1 MPEYTWD
8 MKGYAS
14 KYGFYTSEN
23 LSRREAER
31 TLQLEPE
38 PPKESDLNNYIIQA
52 QQQRDLR
59 YLSFFLHHYEKMLNG
74 RIYSFWRSDGNE
86 RYDPER
92 FLDYKMT
99 CVVAVIERFSDYD
112 PSTGADFTTYLYPF
126 ITDALLSCRMLEE
139 SWSVDSLD
147 QYKKIRG
154 IAWKYRTSGENTKKT
169 ISEYAAEKNCKQ
181 ETAAEYLNAAK
192 GIRNRQSFYVSRQDE
207 DSEETGEDV
216 SRDDYW
222 DYAEIL
228 WNGIKAEAI
237 QKAFDALDYREQTLL
252 EKRNAICMRCGRV
265 SPMSSRFSFEELATL
280 FEGSGTSGAE
290 RAYRKALDKLT
301 TILVEEG
308 ILHAVRLKRKNITR
322 KKKEIATAI
331 YLYQVDYD
339 GEWGEIYFDFVN
351 RTTEI
356 RKLAEWDRMIS
367 KVFSKKAI
375 CYIQTHPLFVRK
387 ITNFALNKF
396 VQTNIIETIIVC
408 FYWRWIQC

>member
-1 MPEYTWD
+1 MPEYKWD

-14 KYGFYTSEN
+14 KYGFYTGEN
-23 LSRREAER
+23 LSRMEAER

-52 QQQRDLR
+52 QQQKDLR

-74 RIYSFWRSDGNE
+74 RIYSFWSSDGNE

-126 ITDALLSCRMLEE
+126 ITDALLYCRMLEE
-139 SWSVDSLD
+139 SWFVDSLD

-154 IAWKYRTSGENTKKT
+154 IAWKYRTSGENAKKT

-192 GIRNRQSFYVSRQDE
+192 GIRSRQSFYVSRQDE

-265 SPMSSRFSFEELATL
+265 SPMSSRSSFEELATL
-280 FEGSGTSGAE
+280 FEGSGTSCAE

-308 ILHAVRLKRKNITR
+308 ILHAVRLKCKNITR

-331 YLYQVDYD
+331 YLYQVDCD

-356 RKLAEWDRMIS
+356 QKLAEWDRMIS
-367 KVFSKKAI
+367 QVFAKKAI
-375 CYIQTHPLFVRK
+375 IYLTRHVDPMNVKQAYIVF
-387 ITNFALNKF
+387 
-396 VQTNIIETIIVC
+396 
-408 FYWRWIQC
+408 

>member
-52 QQQRDLR
+52 QQQKDLR

-192 GIRNRQSFYVSRQDE
+192 GIRSRQSFYVSRQDE

-265 SPMSSRFSFEELATL
+265 SPMSSRSSFEELATL

-322 KKKEIATAI
+322 KKEIATAI

-375 CYIQTHPLFVRK
+375 CYIQTHPLLVNLK
-387 ITNFALNKF
+387 
-396 VQTNIIETIIVC
+396 EIVIS
-408 FYWRWIQC
+408 FSL

>member
-52 QQQRDLR
+52 QQQKDLR

-192 GIRNRQSFYVSRQDE
+192 GIRSQSFYVSRQDE

-322 KKKEIATAI
+322 KKEIATAI

-375 CYIQTHPLFVRK
+375 CYIQTHPLLVNLK
-387 ITNFALNKF
+387 
-396 VQTNIIETIIVC
+396 EIVIS
-408 FYWRWIQC
+408 FFL

>member
-52 QQQRDLR
+52 QQQKDLR

-192 GIRNRQSFYVSRQDE
+192 GIRSRQSFYVSRQDE

-265 SPMSSRFSFEELATL
+265 SPMSSRSSFEELATL
-280 FEGSGTSGAE
+280 FERSGTSGAE

-375 CYIQTHPLFVRK
+375 CYIQTHPLLVNLK
-387 ITNFALNKF
+387 
-396 VQTNIIETIIVC
+396 EIVIS
-408 FYWRWIQC
+408 FSL

>member
-8 MKGYAS
+8 MKEYAS

-31 TLQLEPE
+31 TLQLEPG

-52 QQQRDLR
+52 QQQKDLR

-192 GIRNRQSFYVSRQDE
+192 GIRSRQSFYVSRQDE

-228 WNGIKAEAI
+228 RNGIKAEAI

-265 SPMSSRFSFEELATL
+265 SPMSSRSSFEELATL

-290 RAYRKALDKLT
+290 HAYRKALDKLT

-339 GEWGEIYFDFVN
+339 GKWGEIYFDFVN

-375 CYIQTHPLFVRK
+375 CYIQTHPLLVNLK
-387 ITNFALNKF
+387 
-396 VQTNIIETIIVC
+396 EIVIS
-408 FYWRWIQC
+408 FSL

>member
-52 QQQRDLR
+52 QQQKDLR

-181 ETAAEYLNAAK
+181 ETAAGYLKAAK

-265 SPMSSRFSFEELATL
+265 SPMSSRSSFEELATL

-331 YLYQVDYD
+331 YLYQVDFD

-351 RTTEI
+351 QVAEI
-356 RKLAEWDRMIS
+356 QQLAEWDRMIS
-367 KVFSKKAI
+367 KIFAKKAI
-375 CYIQTHPLFVRK
+375 CYMQNNSMLINLKELVIPFFL
-387 ITNFALNKF
+387 
-396 VQTNIIETIIVC
+396 
-408 FYWRWIQC
+408 

>member
-52 QQQRDLR
+52 QQQKDLR

-192 GIRNRQSFYVSRQDE
+192 GIRSRQSFYVSRQDE

-265 SPMSSRFSFEELATL
+265 SPMSSRSSFEELATL

-367 KVFSKKAI
+367 KVFSKK
-375 CYIQTHPLFVRK
+375 QFVTYK
-387 ITNFALNKF
+387 LIP
-396 VQTNIIETIIVC
+396 
-408 FYWRWIQC
+408 Y

>member
-52 QQQRDLR
+52 QQQKDLR

-192 GIRNRQSFYVSRQDE
+192 GIRSRQSFYVSRQDE
-207 DSEETGEDV
+207 DSEETSEDV

-322 KKKEIATAI
+322 KKEIATAI

-375 CYIQTHPLFVRK
+375 CYIQTHPLLVNLK
-387 ITNFALNKF
+387 
-396 VQTNIIETIIVC
+396 EIVIS
-408 FYWRWIQC
+408 FFL

>member
-52 QQQRDLR
+52 QQQKDLR

-192 GIRNRQSFYVSRQDE
+192 GIRSRQSFYVSRQDE

-228 WNGIKAEAI
+228 WNGIKAKAI

-265 SPMSSRFSFEELATL
+265 SPMSSRSSFEELATL

-322 KKKEIATAI
+322 KKEIATAI

-375 CYIQTHPLFVRK
+375 CYIQTHPLLVNLK
-387 ITNFALNKF
+387 
-396 VQTNIIETIIVC
+396 EIVIS
-408 FYWRWIQC
+408 FFL

>member
-52 QQQRDLR
+52 QQQKDLR

-192 GIRNRQSFYVSRQDE
+192 GIRSRQSFYVSRQDE
-207 DSEETGEDV
+207 YSEGTGEDV

-265 SPMSSRFSFEELATL
+265 SPMSSRSSFEELATL

-375 CYIQTHPLFVRK
+375 CYIQTHPLLVNLK
-387 ITNFALNKF
+387 
-396 VQTNIIETIIVC
+396 EIVIS
-408 FYWRWIQC
+408 FSL

>member
-38 PPKESDLNNYIIQA
+38 RPKESDLNNYIIQA
-52 QQQRDLR
+52 QQQKDLR

-154 IAWKYRTSGENTKKT
+154 IAWKYCTSGENTKKT

-192 GIRNRQSFYVSRQDE
+192 GIRSRQSFYVSRQDE

-228 WNGIKAEAI
+228 WNGIKAKAI

-265 SPMSSRFSFEELATL
+265 SPMSSRSSFEELATL

-375 CYIQTHPLFVRK
+375 CYIQTHPLLVNLK
-387 ITNFALNKF
+387 
-396 VQTNIIETIIVC
+396 EIVIS
-408 FYWRWIQC
+408 FSL

>member
-14 KYGFYTSEN
+14 EYGFYISEN

-52 QQQRDLR
+52 QQQKDLR

-169 ISEYAAEKNCKQ
+169 ISEYAVEKNCKQ

-192 GIRNRQSFYVSRQDE
+192 GIRSRQSFYVSRQDE

-265 SPMSSRFSFEELATL
+265 SPMSSRSSFEELATL

-331 YLYQVDYD
+331 HLYQVDYD

-375 CYIQTHPLFVRK
+375 CYIQTHPLLV
-387 ITNFALNKF
+387 NLN
-396 VQTNIIETIIVC
+396 EIVIS
-408 FYWRWIQC
+408 FSLYEKSRILH

>member
-52 QQQRDLR
+52 QQQKDLR

-154 IAWKYRTSGENTKKT
+154 IAWKYCTSGENTKKT

-192 GIRNRQSFYVSRQDE
+192 GIRSRQSFYVSRQDE

-228 WNGIKAEAI
+228 WNGIKAKAI

-265 SPMSSRFSFEELATL
+265 SPMSSRSSFEELATL

-375 CYIQTHPLFVRK
+375 CYIQTHP
-387 ITNFALNKF
+387 
-396 VQTNIIETIIVC
+396 
-408 FYWRWIQC
+408 Y

>member
-52 QQQRDLR
+52 QQQKDLR

-192 GIRNRQSFYVSRQDE
+192 GIRSRQSFYVSRQDE

-237 QKAFDALDYREQTLL
+237 QKAFDALDYREHTLL

-322 KKKEIATAI
+322 KKEIATAI

-375 CYIQTHPLFVRK
+375 CYIQTHPLLVNLK
-387 ITNFALNKF
+387 
-396 VQTNIIETIIVC
+396 EIVIS
-408 FYWRWIQC
+408 FFL

>member
-52 QQQRDLR
+52 QQQKDLR

-192 GIRNRQSFYVSRQDE
+192 GIRSRQSFYVSRQDE

-216 SRDDYW
+216 SRDDCW

-265 SPMSSRFSFEELATL
+265 SPMSSRSSFEELATL

-375 CYIQTHPLFVRK
+375 CYIQTHPLLVNLK
-387 ITNFALNKF
+387 
-396 VQTNIIETIIVC
+396 EIVIS
-408 FYWRWIQC
+408 FFL

>member
-52 QQQRDLR
+52 QQQKDLR

-154 IAWKYRTSGENTKKT
+154 IAWKYCTSGENTKKT

-192 GIRNRQSFYVSRQDE
+192 GIRSRQSFYVSRQDE

-228 WNGIKAEAI
+228 WNGIKAKAI

-265 SPMSSRFSFEELATL
+265 SPMSSRSSFEELATL

-375 CYIQTHPLFVRK
+375 CYIQTHPLLV
-387 ITNFALNKF
+387 NLN
-396 VQTNIIETIIVC
+396 EIVIS
-408 FYWRWIQC
+408 FSLYEKSRILH

>member
-52 QQQRDLR
+52 QQQKDLR

-192 GIRNRQSFYVSRQDE
+192 GIRSRQSFYVSRQDE

-216 SRDDYW
+216 SRDDCW

-228 WNGIKAEAI
+228 WNGIKAKAI

-265 SPMSSRFSFEELATL
+265 SPMSSRSSFEELATL

-308 ILHAVRLKRKNITR
+308 ILHAVQLKRKNITR

-375 CYIQTHPLFVRK
+375 CYIQTHPLLVNLK
-387 ITNFALNKF
+387 
-396 VQTNIIETIIVC
+396 EIVIS
-408 FYWRWIQC
+408 FSF

>member
-52 QQQRDLR
+52 QQQKDLR

-74 RIYSFWRSDGNE
+74 RIYSFWRSDDNE

-92 FLDYKMT
+92 FLNYKMT

-112 PSTGADFTTYLYPF
+112 PSIRADFTTYLYPF

-181 ETAAEYLNAAK
+181 ETAAEYLKAAK
-192 GIRNRQSFYVSRQDE
+192 WLRSRQSFYVSRQDE

-216 SRDDYW
+216 SRDDHW

-265 SPMSSRFSFEELATL
+265 SPLNSRASFEELATL

-301 TILVEEG
+301 VALVKDG
-308 ILHAVRLKRKNITR
+308 ALHAVHLKRKDVTR

-331 YLYQVDYD
+331 YLYQVDFD

-351 RTTEI
+351 QVAEI
-356 RKLAEWDRMIS
+356 QQLAEWDRMIS
-367 KVFSKKAI
+367 KIFAKKAI
-375 CYIQTHPLFVRK
+375 CYMQNNSMLINLKELVIPFFL
-387 ITNFALNKF
+387 
-396 VQTNIIETIIVC
+396 
-408 FYWRWIQC
+408 

>member
-1 MPEYTWD
+1 
-8 MKGYAS
+8 
-14 KYGFYTSEN
+14 
-23 LSRREAER
+23 
-31 TLQLEPE
+31 
-38 PPKESDLNNYIIQA
+38 
-52 QQQRDLR
+52 
-59 YLSFFLHHYEKMLNG
+59 
-74 RIYSFWRSDGNE
+74 
-86 RYDPER
+86 
-92 FLDYKMT
+92 MT

-192 GIRNRQSFYVSRQDE
+192 GIRSRQSFYVSRQDE
-207 DSEETGEDV
+207 DSEENGEDV

-265 SPMSSRFSFEELATL
+265 SPMSSRSSFEELATL

-301 TILVEEG
+301 TILV
-308 ILHAVRLKRKNITR
+308 
-322 KKKEIATAI
+322 EIATAI

-375 CYIQTHPLFVRK
+375 CYIQTHPLLVNLK
-387 ITNFALNKF
+387 
-396 VQTNIIETIIVC
+396 EIVIS
-408 FYWRWIQC
+408 FSL

>member
-14 KYGFYTSEN
+14 KYGCYTSEN

-52 QQQRDLR
+52 QQQKDLR

-192 GIRNRQSFYVSRQDE
+192 GIRSRQSFYVSRQDE

-228 WNGIKAEAI
+228 WNGIKAKAN

-265 SPMSSRFSFEELATL
+265 SPMSSRSSFEELATL

-375 CYIQTHPLFVRK
+375 CYIQTHPLLVNLK
-387 ITNFALNKF
+387 
-396 VQTNIIETIIVC
+396 EIVIS
-408 FYWRWIQC
+408 FSL

>member
-14 KYGFYTSEN
+14 KYRFYTSEN

-52 QQQRDLR
+52 QQQKDLR

-169 ISEYAAEKNCKQ
+169 ISEYAAEKNCTQ

-192 GIRNRQSFYVSRQDE
+192 GIRSRQSFYVSRQDE

-265 SPMSSRFSFEELATL
+265 SPMSSHSSFEELATL

-301 TILVEEG
+301 TILVEDG

-375 CYIQTHPLFVRK
+375 CYIQTHPLLVNLK
-387 ITNFALNKF
+387 
-396 VQTNIIETIIVC
+396 EIVIS
-408 FYWRWIQC
+408 FSL

>member
-52 QQQRDLR
+52 QQQKDLR
-59 YLSFFLHHYEKMLNG
+59 YLTFFLHHYEKMLNG

-154 IAWKYRTSGENTKKT
+154 IAWKYCTSGENTKKT

-192 GIRNRQSFYVSRQDE
+192 GIRSRQSFYVSRQDE

-228 WNGIKAEAI
+228 WNGIKAKAI

-265 SPMSSRFSFEELATL
+265 SPMSSRSSFEELATL

-375 CYIQTHPLFVRK
+375 CYIQTHPLLVNLK
-387 ITNFALNKF
+387 
-396 VQTNIIETIIVC
+396 EIVIS
-408 FYWRWIQC
+408 FSL

>member
-14 KYGFYTSEN
+14 KYGFYTGEN
-23 LSRREAER
+23 LSRMEAER

-52 QQQRDLR
+52 QQQKDLR

-126 ITDALLSCRMLEE
+126 ITDAILSCRMLEE

-192 GIRNRQSFYVSRQDE
+192 GIRSRQSFYVSRQDE

-265 SPMSSRFSFEELATL
+265 SPMSSRSSFEELATL
-280 FEGSGTSGAE
+280 FEGSGTSCAE

-322 KKKEIATAI
+322 KKEEIATAI

-375 CYIQTHPLFVRK
+375 CYIQTHPLLVNLK
-387 ITNFALNKF
+387 
-396 VQTNIIETIIVC
+396 EIVIS
-408 FYWRWIQC
+408 FFL

>member
-14 KYGFYTSEN
+14 KYGFYISEN

-52 QQQRDLR
+52 QQQKDLR

-169 ISEYAAEKNCKQ
+169 ISEYAVEKNCKQ

-192 GIRNRQSFYVSRQDE
+192 GIRSRQSFYVSRQDE

-265 SPMSSRFSFEELATL
+265 SPMSSRSSFEELATL

-331 YLYQVDYD
+331 HLYQVDYD

-375 CYIQTHPLFVRK
+375 CYIQTHPLLVNLK
-387 ITNFALNKF
+387 
-396 VQTNIIETIIVC
+396 EIVIS
-408 FYWRWIQC
+408 FSL

>member
-52 QQQRDLR
+52 QQQKDLR

-169 ISEYAAEKNCKQ
+169 ISEYAAAKNCKQ

-192 GIRNRQSFYVSRQDE
+192 RIRSRQSFYVSRQDE

-375 CYIQTHPLFVRK
+375 CYIQTHPLLVNLK
-387 ITNFALNKF
+387 
-396 VQTNIIETIIVC
+396 EIVIS
-408 FYWRWIQC
+408 FFL

>member
-52 QQQRDLR
+52 QQQKDLR

-99 CVVAVIERFSDYD
+99 RIVAVIERFSDYD

-192 GIRNRQSFYVSRQDE
+192 GIRSRQSFYVSRQDE

-228 WNGIKAEAI
+228 WNGIKAKAI

-265 SPMSSRFSFEELATL
+265 SPMSSRSSFEELATL

-375 CYIQTHPLFVRK
+375 
-387 ITNFALNKF
+387 
-396 VQTNIIETIIVC
+396 VC

>member
-52 QQQRDLR
+52 QQQKDLR

-74 RIYSFWRSDGNE
+74 RIYSFWRSDDNE

-92 FLDYKMT
+92 FLNYKMT

-112 PSTGADFTTYLYPF
+112 PSIRADFTTYLYPF
-126 ITDALLSCRMLEE
+126 ITYALLSCRMLEE

-192 GIRNRQSFYVSRQDE
+192 GIRSRQSFYVSRQDE

-237 QKAFDALDYREQTLL
+237 QKAFDALDYREQMLL

-265 SPMSSRFSFEELATL
+265 SPMSSRSSFEELATL

-339 GEWGEIYFDFVN
+339 GKWGEIYFDFVN

-375 CYIQTHPLFVRK
+375 CYIQTHPLLVNLK
-387 ITNFALNKF
+387 
-396 VQTNIIETIIVC
+396 EIVIS
-408 FYWRWIQC
+408 FSL

>member
-52 QQQRDLR
+52 QQQKDLR

-154 IAWKYRTSGENTKKT
+154 IAWKYCTSGENTKKT

-192 GIRNRQSFYVSRQDE
+192 GIRSRQSFYVSRQDE

-265 SPMSSRFSFEELATL
+265 SPMSSRSSFEELATL

-375 CYIQTHPLFVRK
+375 CYIQTHPLLVNLK
-387 ITNFALNKF
+387 
-396 VQTNIIETIIVC
+396 EIVIS
-408 FYWRWIQC
+408 FSF

>member
-8 MKGYAS
+8 MKEYAS

-52 QQQRDLR
+52 QQQKDLR

-99 CVVAVIERFSDYD
+99 CIVAVIERFSDYD

-192 GIRNRQSFYVSRQDE
+192 GIRSRQSFYVSRQDE

-216 SRDDYW
+216 SRDDCW

-228 WNGIKAEAI
+228 WNGIKAKAI

-265 SPMSSRFSFEELATL
+265 SPMSSRSSFEELATL

-375 CYIQTHPLFVRK
+375 CYIQTHPLLVNLK
-387 ITNFALNKF
+387 
-396 VQTNIIETIIVC
+396 EIVIS
-408 FYWRWIQC
+408 FSF

>member
-52 QQQRDLR
+52 QQQKDLR

-139 SWSVDSLD
+139 SWSVNSLD

-192 GIRNRQSFYVSRQDE
+192 GIRSRQSFYVSRQDE

-228 WNGIKAEAI
+228 WNGIKAKAI

-265 SPMSSRFSFEELATL
+265 SPMSSRSSFEELATL

-375 CYIQTHPLFVRK
+375 CYIQTHPLLVNLK
-387 ITNFALNKF
+387 
-396 VQTNIIETIIVC
+396 EIVIS
-408 FYWRWIQC
+408 FSF

>member
-8 MKGYAS
+8 MKGYSS
-14 KYGFYTSEN
+14 KYGFYTGEN
-23 LSRREAER
+23 LSRMEAER

-52 QQQRDLR
+52 QQQKDLR

-74 RIYSFWRSDGNE
+74 RIYSFWRSDGNK

-192 GIRNRQSFYVSRQDE
+192 GIRSRQSFYVSRQDE

-216 SRDDYW
+216 SQDDHW
-222 DYAEIL
+222 DYVEIL
-228 WNGIKAEAI
+228 WNGIRAEAI

-265 SPMSSRFSFEELATL
+265 SSMSSRSSFEELATL

-375 CYIQTHPLFVRK
+375 CYIQTHPLLVNLK
-387 ITNFALNKF
+387 
-396 VQTNIIETIIVC
+396 EIVIS
-408 FYWRWIQC
+408 FSL

>member
-52 QQQRDLR
+52 QQQKDLR

-99 CVVAVIERFSDYD
+99 CVMAVIERFSDYD

-192 GIRNRQSFYVSRQDE
+192 GIRSRQSFYVSRQDE

-322 KKKEIATAI
+322 KKEIATAI

-375 CYIQTHPLFVRK
+375 CYIQTHPLLVNLK
-387 ITNFALNKF
+387 
-396 VQTNIIETIIVC
+396 EIVIS
-408 FYWRWIQC
+408 FFL

>member
-52 QQQRDLR
+52 QQQKDLR

-92 FLDYKMT
+92 FLDYKTT

-192 GIRNRQSFYVSRQDE
+192 GIRSRQSFYVSRQDE

-265 SPMSSRFSFEELATL
+265 SPMSSRSSFEELATL

-375 CYIQTHPLFVRK
+375 CYIQTHPLLVNLK
-387 ITNFALNKF
+387 
-396 VQTNIIETIIVC
+396 EIVIS
-408 FYWRWIQC
+408 FSL

>member
-23 LSRREAER
+23 LSRRETER

-52 QQQRDLR
+52 QQQKDLR

-74 RIYSFWRSDGNE
+74 RIYSFWRSDDNE

-92 FLDYKMT
+92 FLNYKMT

-192 GIRNRQSFYVSRQDE
+192 GIRSRQSFYVFRQDE

-265 SPMSSRFSFEELATL
+265 SPISSRSSFEELATL
-280 FEGSGTSGAE
+280 FEGSGTSGAQ

-375 CYIQTHPLFVRK
+375 CYIQTHSLLVNLK
-387 ITNFALNKF
+387 
-396 VQTNIIETIIVC
+396 EIVIS
-408 FYWRWIQC
+408 FSL

>member
-52 QQQRDLR
+52 QQQKDLR

-74 RIYSFWRSDGNE
+74 RIYSFWSSDGNE

-112 PSTGADFTTYLYPF
+112 PSIRADFTTYLYPF

-192 GIRNRQSFYVSRQDE
+192 GIRSRQSFYVSRQDE

-237 QKAFDALDYREQTLL
+237 QKAFDALDYREQMLL

-265 SPMSSRFSFEELATL
+265 SPMSSRSSFEELATL

-339 GEWGEIYFDFVN
+339 GKWGEIYFDFVN

-375 CYIQTHPLFVRK
+375 CYIQTHPLLVNLK
-387 ITNFALNKF
+387 
-396 VQTNIIETIIVC
+396 EIVIS
-408 FYWRWIQC
+408 FSL

>member
-8 MKGYAS
+8 MKEYAS

-31 TLQLEPE
+31 TLQLEPG

-52 QQQRDLR
+52 QQQKDLR

-181 ETAAEYLNAAK
+181 ETAAEYLKAAK
-192 GIRNRQSFYVSRQDE
+192 GLRSRQSFYVSRQDE

-228 WNGIKAEAI
+228 RNGIKAEAI

-265 SPMSSRFSFEELATL
+265 SPMSSRSSFEELATL

-339 GEWGEIYFDFVN
+339 GKWGEIYFDFVN

-375 CYIQTHPLFVRK
+375 CYIQTHPLLVNLK
-387 ITNFALNKF
+387 
-396 VQTNIIETIIVC
+396 EIVIS
-408 FYWRWIQC
+408 FSL

>member
-8 MKGYAS
+8 MKGYSS
-14 KYGFYTSEN
+14 KYGFYTGEN
-23 LSRREAER
+23 LSRMEAER

-38 PPKESDLNNYIIQA
+38 PPKVSNLNDYIIQA
-52 QQQRDLR
+52 QQQNNLR

-192 GIRNRQSFYVSRQDE
+192 GIRSRQSFYVSRQDE

-228 WNGIKAEAI
+228 WNGIKAKAI

-265 SPMSSRFSFEELATL
+265 SPMSSRSSFEELATL

-375 CYIQTHPLFVRK
+375 CYIQTHPLLVNLK
-387 ITNFALNKF
+387 
-396 VQTNIIETIIVC
+396 EIVIS
-408 FYWRWIQC
+408 FSL